1 MAHIFI
7 SHSRQDDGIVR
18 QIREALEGRG
28 VPVWADSWRLAPG
41 DILPSEIERAIEGAE
56 HFIAVLSVNAVNS
69 AWVPKE
75 IKYALEVQK
84 KRGPSYRVI
93 PILLP
98 DIKPAALGLWF
109 EEELLAVMIRVGPGG
124 ITEALPALLEALGK
138 RLPMDGEPTVQ
149 APAQPLADLVLKL
162 TDPAIDQSE
171 GKRRATAE
179 ATLTY
184 MPPDGAPAVESTR
197 YRITAPLGPI
207 EAEDLRWYLER
218 YWRWPT
224 GVFRQRAERV
234 EEQLPEWG
242 RLLYE
247 AFANDAAR
255 NALEAWKAAGTQ
267 GERRF
272 TVLVDHD
279 LAAGS
284 AGDKQIQANEA
295 AAMFL
300 ALPWELIRDDEGFLF
315 HGAHPV
321 RVRRRLPKRKS
332 LKAVVTEPPIRVLLA
347 SPRPEDEQCGFI
359 DHRASARPLV
369 EALSRLGDLA
379 QFKVLA
385 PPTFQAL
392 EDELQRAADSGR
404 PYHVVHFDGH
414 GIYSRE
420 HALGVLCF
428 EDPADS
434 AKLEGRKH
442 EEVTAERLA
451 EVIRGHRVPL
461 FFLDACQTAVAKEDP
476 TASVAGRLLQSGVAS
491 VVAMS
496 HSVLVETA
504 RRFVAAFYRELMS
517 GRRVGWAMLAGQ
529 RALSGDS
536 FRGKVFSGELR
547 LQDWFVPVLFQ
558 EERDLQLLTEVPGE
572 QVQAIMEE
580 QRELALGELPPAPA
594 HSFVG
599 RSRELLAAE
608 RLLGDNQRY
617 IVLLGEAGEGKTTL
631 GCELA
636 RWLVATRRFKRAAFV
651 SLEREDD
658 ARKALFSLGRQ
669 LVAGFVSQAGADV
682 ERALLLVER
691 ALREQPTVIVLDN
704 MESVLPPA
712 AGSEAASA
720 FEPEVLEKLFELCG
734 KLEKLGGTRLVFT
747 SREVFPEPFERNRL
761 RIGRLE
767 PADAIELVAGVLGKG
782 NLMPHAQDQ
791 GESEEEIKKLVE
803 AVGCHARSLVL
814 VAREVADGGVRN
826 ATERIQELMARMH
839 ARHPGDRE
847 RSLYASV
854 ELSLRRLPAATRQ
867 KIRPLGVFQG
877 GGSVGA
883 IGMALGLERGEA
895 VQMAKQLVGVGLV
908 DMLPYGYLRFDPA
921 LCPALLGE
929 LNEEQKESARAAW
942 AQAMRALAGFLYQ
955 TQSSNPALAQNLTLL
970 ELPNL
975 LAGLECFSR
984 TAAPEETVDF
994 ATAIEGLL
1002 TQLGR
1007 PKAMARA
1014 AKIRTEAAGRLGEW
1028 SHARFQADEAQV
1040 ERLLEAGRHGE
1051 AVAAARGLLDRAQVA
1066 GEKAYEGAACD
1077 LALAHLLLGRALS
1090 RSGRPEEALLPL
1102 EVAREKFQMLA
1113 AAGDKD
1119 AARMASVALT
1129 DKADCLR
1136 ALGHLD
1142 EAADAYEEATQAAEA
1157 RSDPRSVATNQGQL
1171 ATVRMD
1177 QRRYQE
1183 ALDGHREA
1191 RDIFESLGE
1200 LGSVATAWHNIGR
1213 VHREAGQYDLVE
1225 EALQEALRIRVQT
1238 GDRGG
1243 EGDTL
1248 NELGNLYVSTGRHED
1263 AVRFYRQAADVFGEL
1278 RDLQNEGRARNNA
1291 AAALLELG
1299 GYDEARQELER
1310 AIRCKEP
1317 FGHAALP
1324 WTTFALLHDLEVAT
1338 GNAAA
1343 AAPAR
1348 HRAIEAY
1355 LAYRRAGGESQ
1366 TPGGELSVAVA
1377 EAVHSGQTGSA
1388 AGQLSAPLQR
1398 PDLPAYLT
1406 ALIPALQAILAGS
1419 RERALA
1425 EDPALDYDDAAE
1437 LLLLLESLS

>member
-7 SHSRQDDGIVR
+7 SHSGQDDEIVR
-18 QIREALEGRG
+18 EMREALEALGCQ
-28 VPVWADSWRLAPG
+28 VWTDSQRLAGG
-41 DILPSEIERAIEGAE
+41 DVLPSEVERAIEEAE

-69 AWVPKE
+69 AWVLKE

-84 KRGPSYRVI
+84 RRGPSYRVI

-98 DIKPAALGLWF
+98 DLKPAALGLWF

-124 ITEALPALLEALGK
+124 ITEALRALLEALGK
-138 RLPMDGEPTVQ
+138 RLPMDPEPTVQ
-149 APAQPLADLVLKL
+149 ASAQPLADLVLKL

-179 ATLTY
+179 ATLIYT
-184 MPPDGAPAVESTR
+184 PPDGARTVESTR
-197 YRITAPLGPI
+197 YRFTAPLGPI

-224 GVFRQRAERV
+224 GVFRERAERV

-247 AFANDAAR
+247 AFASDAAR
-255 NALEAWKAAGTQ
+255 SALEAWKAAGAQ

-284 AGDKQIQANEA
+284 AGEKQKEASEA
-295 AAMFL
+295 AAMLL
-300 ALPWELIRDDEGFLF
+300 ALPWELIRDEGGFLF
-315 HGAHPV
+315 HGGHPV
-321 RVRRRLPKRKS
+321 RVRRRLPNRDP
-332 LKAVVTEPPIRVLLA
+332 LEAVVTKPPIRVLLA
-347 SPRPEDEQCGFI
+347 SPRPDDEQCAFI

-379 QFKVLA
+379 EFKVLT
-385 PPTFQAL
+385 PPTRQAL
-392 EDELQRAADSGR
+392 EDELQRAADSGK

-414 GIYSRE
+414 GIYSRK

-434 AKLEGRKH
+434 GKLEKRRR
-442 EEVTAERLA
+442 EEVTADRLA

-461 FFLDACQTAVAKEDP
+461 FFLDACQTAVAEKDP

-504 RRFVAAFYRELMS
+504 RRFVAVFYGELMS
-517 GRRVGWAMLAGQ
+517 GRRVGRAMLAGQ
-529 RALSGDS
+529 RALSGNTY
-536 FRGKVFSGELR
+536 RGRAFSGELR

-558 EERDLQLLTEVPGE
+558 EERDLQLLTAGPGE

-580 QRELALGELPPAPA
+580 QRELALGELPAAPA

-608 RLLGDNQRY
+608 RLLGDKQRY

-651 SLEREDD
+651 SLERDDD

-669 LVAGFVSQAGADV
+669 LVAGFVPQAGTDAD
-682 ERALLLVER
+682 RALLLVER

-747 SREVFPEPFERNRL
+747 SREALPEPFERDHL

-767 PADAIELVAGVLGKG
+767 PQDAIELVAGVLGKG

-814 VAREVADGGVRN
+814 LAREVADSGVRN

-839 ARHPGDRE
+839 ARHPRDRE

-854 ELSLRRLPAATRQ
+854 ELSLRRLPAAARQ
-867 KIRPLGVFQG
+867 NIRPLGVFQG
-877 GGSVGA
+877 GGSVLA
-883 IGMALGLERGEA
+883 IAVALGLKPDEA
-895 VQMAKQLVGVGLV
+895 VQIEEQLVGVGLAE
-908 DMLPYGYLRFDPA
+908 MLPYEYLRLDPA

-929 LNEEQKESARAAW
+929 LSEEERESARAAW
-942 AQAMRALAGFLYQ
+942 AQAMRGLAGLLYDERF
-955 TQSSNPALAQNLTLL
+955 SDPALAQNVTLL

-975 LAGLECFSR
+975 LASLEYFSK
-984 TAAPEETVDF
+984 TAAPEEVVGF
-994 ATAIEGLL
+994 ATDIERLL
-1002 TQLGR
+1002 DELGR

-1014 AKIRTEAAGRLGEW
+1014 AKIRAAAAERLAEW
-1028 SHARFQADEAQV
+1028 GHARFDADRAQV
-1040 ERLLEAGRHGE
+1040 DRLLEAGRHGE
-1051 AVAAARGLLDRAQVA
+1051 AVAAARGLLDRAETA
-1066 GEKAYEGAACD
+1066 GENAYERAAYD
-1077 LALAHLLLGRALS
+1077 LALAHFMLGRALKMG
-1090 RSGRPEEALLPL
+1090 GRAEEALLPL
-1102 EVAREKFQMLA
+1102 EAAREKCQTLA

-1119 AARMASVALT
+1119 AARMASAALGE
-1129 DKADCLR
+1129 KADCLA

-1142 EAADAYEEATQAAEA
+1142 EAAGAYEEDIEA
-1157 RSDPRSVATNQGQL
+1157 SKKLGGQRQVAVAKGQL
-1171 ATVRMD
+1171 ATVREN
-1177 QRRYQE
+1177 QRRYPE
-1183 ALDGHREA
+1183 ALEGYREA
-1191 RDIFESLGE
+1191 REIFERLGE
-1200 LGSVATAWHNIGR
+1200 LKSVATIWHQVGI
-1213 VHREAGQYDLVE
+1213 VHRRTGQYDLAE
-1225 EALQEALRIRVQT
+1225 QALQESLRIEVQT
-1238 GDRGG
+1238 GNRWG
-1243 EGDTL
+1243 EAGTL
-1248 NELGNLYVSTGRHED
+1248 NELGTLYGAMGRHED
-1263 AVRFYRQAADVFGEL
+1263 AVRLHSQAAETVSRLG
-1278 RDLQNEGRARNNA
+1278 DLAKEGLARSNA
-1291 AAALLELG
+1291 AASLIELRR
-1299 GYDEARQELER
+1299 YDEAHRELTR
-1310 AIRCKEP
+1310 AIQCGKP
-1317 FGHAALP
+1317 FGHAAQP
-1324 WTTFALLHDLEVAT
+1324 WKTFGLLHDLELAT

-1343 AAPAR
+1343 AAEAR
-1348 HRAIEAY
+1348 RRAIEAY

-1366 TPGGELSVAVA
+1366 TPGGKLCAMVA
-1377 EAVHSGQTGSA
+1377 EAVGSGQTGRATA
-1388 AGQLSAPLQR
+1388 ALSALLQR
-1398 PDLPAYLT
+1398 PDLPAYAK
-1406 ALIPALQAILAGS
+1406 ALIRALQAILAGS
-1419 RERALA
+1419 P
-1425 EDPALDYDDAAE
+1425 DPALADDPALGYDDVAE